1 MIKKL
6 FLNFSLVIAIS
17 FGASGLHAAVVPVS
31 LTASPDPLGDGWF
44 VECTRSIFGVC
55 IEWGVAPTEYHSISI
70 ELSDSWTDVFNV
82 SFQTTYADPGGI
94 VQGSLIFTPGAADT
108 RGELVPLDNVTAD
121 FLLGGSLLDISFTV
135 LDPNRFRYTLDG
147 IAFMLPED
155 LVIPIPSAVW
165 LFGSGLIGLIG
176 FARRKK
182 S

>member
-70 ELSDSWTDVFNV
+70 ELSDGWTDIFNV
-82 SFQTTYADPGGI
+82 NFQTTYAQPNGL
-94 VQGSLIFTPGAADT
+94 VQGSLIFTPGADT
-108 RGELVPLDNVTAD
+108 RGELVPLDNVAAD
-121 FLLGGSLLDISFTV
+121 FLLGGSLLDFDFTV
-135 LDPNRFRYTLDG
+135 LDPKRFRYTLDG
-147 IAFMLPED
+147 TAFMLPED

-176 FARRKK
+176 VARRNKV
-182 S
+182 